1 MKYKIQMVEGGLFKR
16 FSNAKPKA
24 KIKGNSFLV
33 NLDKDKAE
41 YIRKVAESEGKTGNE
56 YASELLNKIA
66 K

>member
-41 YIRKVAESEGKTGNE
+41 VP
-56 YASELLNKIA
+56 L
-66 K
+66 